1 MKVKLKDNKKPISIK
16 SGWCFKAAGYDGD
29 IVSEI
34 NSGKEVEVE
43 FLPNAARELIEEI
56 NNTKKGDK

>member
-34 NSGKEVEVE
+34 NSGKDTWKSGLQDLNE
-43 FLPNAARELIEEI
+43 
-56 NNTKKGDK
+56 